1 MKPYNE
7 RLPLID
13 EAIEYHKGKWPTKL
27 GVQGDDREGLF
38 FVGFKTKMMQ
48 MSHGPDTDE
57 SEHVCNQEEFEQR
70 SKELGWING
79 YKWGVEYETN
89 GEKPDLPDDVV
100 VEFRSVGIK
109 GIVIDGWLGFGTVA
123 DWEWS
128 VSDKFRIIDERYKPK
143 EQEMS
148 NDWYEKG
155 ELPPANTEC
164 EVRIE
169 GQWLPTV
176 VIGHYA
182 NEAVVVDPCV
192 TVQRFFCT
200 TANNLRPLRTETDK
214 LVEQAKKDFMNANVG
229 SYTTYERKCIEAL
242 TNAGYRKIK
251 PMSEQ
256 EFLKQCLDI
265 CGHGDVRLYRSGCRF
280 IDQGDWL

>member
-214 LVEQAKKDFMNANVG
+214 LIEQM
-229 SYTTYERKCIEAL
+229 ERSFESTGCVFTNDHRALSEHLIEQ
-242 TNAGYRKIK
+242 GYRKIK
-251 PMSEQ
+251 PMSED
-256 EFLKQCLDI
+256 EFAEAVGYKSNRDA
-265 CGHGDVRLYRSGCRF
+265 YRAGCRF
-280 IDQGDWL
+280 IDQGE